1 MPPNLPPWLT
11 RLWRRFPL
19 RLDAAAT
26 PVQRVRMALAAS
38 IMLAAGSLGWA
49 VAAAV
54 GTGLELKLASLP
66 IPPAPPPRTPQQAA
80 LPVLPISAF
89 DAIYTTNIFH
99 ARRSATG
106 TGAAAAAPLKLT
118 LTGTFRIGTQAFA
131 IVIGPDGRTEEVYRV
146 GQCMPR
152 QDPEQ
157 SPPCPPGQARLQRV
171 ERDRITVDIGGQRTV
186 IAMETQTSPENPPP
200 SAGAAAPAAQG
211 PPQGPNAPFGQ
222 TRTGNTIEVHLPSAE
237 VEKSFENFAE
247 IVRQALVI
255 PYMKDGTAVGFQI
268 QRIQPGSVF
277 QRLGLQNQD
286 VIRAVNGE
294 PITTA
299 DQALRLF
306 SLFRNERNVT
316 LDVDRGAQS
325 LKMSYIIE

>member
-1 MPPNLPPWLT
+1 MPPNLPAWLT

-26 PVQRVRMALAAS
+26 PVQRVRVALAAG
-38 IMLAAGSLGWA
+38 IVLAAGILGWA

-54 GTGLELKLASLP
+54 GTGLEMTLASLP
-66 IPPAPPPRTPQQAA
+66 SPPAPPPRRAQPAA

-89 DAIYTTNIFH
+89 DAVYTTNIFH
-99 ARRSATG
+99 ARRSGAG
-106 TGAAAAAPLKLT
+106 TGAAAAAPVRLT
-118 LTGTFRIGTQAFA
+118 LTGTFRIGTTAFA
-131 IVIGPDGRTEEVYRV
+131 IVIGPDGRTEEVYRI

-157 SPPCPPGQARLQRV
+157 SSPCPPGQARLQRV
-171 ERDRITVDIGGQRTV
+171 ERDRITVDFGGQRTV
-186 IAMETQTSPENPPP
+186 IAMETETPPANAPP
-200 SAGAAAPAAQG
+200 SAPAAAQAAQA
-211 PPQGPNAPFGQ
+211 PPQGPNTPFGQ
-222 TRTGNTIEVHLPSAE
+222 NRTGNTIEVHLPSAE
-237 VEKSFENFAE
+237 VEKSFENFSE
-247 IVRQALVI
+247 LVRQALVV
-255 PYMKDGTAVGFQI
+255 PFMKDGAAVGFQI

-286 VIRAVNGE
+286 VIRSVNGE